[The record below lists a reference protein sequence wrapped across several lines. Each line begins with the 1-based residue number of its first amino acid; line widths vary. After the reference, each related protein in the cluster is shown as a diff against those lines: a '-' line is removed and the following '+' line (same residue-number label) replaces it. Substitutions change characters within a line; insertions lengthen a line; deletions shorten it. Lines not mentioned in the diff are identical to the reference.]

1 MTRERLLMVYKY
13 SKFIPNTNPHPPLSY
28 FAKLVSEGDKKD
40 VFILI
45 L

>member
-1 MTRERLLMVYKY
+1 MVYKY
-13 SKFIPNTNPHPPLSY
+13 SKFFPNTNSPPSPAPLSY
-28 FAKLVSEGDKKD
+28 FTKLVSEGDKKD